1 MSELDYL
8 REVIQ
13 RDEPKLK
20 WWKRDTSKVDTS
32 LYLSARM
39 RDAENKAKE
48 LEKRL
53 AITESLAKKYILMF
67 DGNGDLV
74 RQFMQE
80 IELKALNHRKDKD
93 D

>member
-8 REVIQ
+8 REVFK

-20 WWKRDTSKVDTS
+20 WWKRDTSKVDTD
-32 LYLSARM
+32 LYLNARM
-39 RDAENKAKE
+39 HDAEDKARD

-53 AITESLAKKYILMF
+53 AATESLAKKYIGMF

-74 RQFMQE
+74 RQFIQE
-80 IELKALNHRKDKD
+80 LEQRISKS
-93 D
+93 